1 MDPHRVLGVAPG
13 ASLAE
18 VTAAYRELAK
28 RWHPDRQGTS
38 EEAGSAERRMAEI
51 NAAYEL
57 LRSEQWLAEQR
68 RAAGVPSAAPG
79 ASAGAGPGA
88 GSAPRKLRKIADWLP
103 EATRRA
109 LGPELMSALQQDE
122 KVELV
127 TPAAAWAS
135 PEALLAVTDR
145 RLLWLLD
152 DAVTG
157 RVRTLA
163 FPAITGLDVKL
174 SWPRRRTAVLRI
186 SRRNGKRPITF
197 GELRPETARA
207 IAGIVGERAAA

>member
-1 MDPHRVLGVAPG
+1 MDPHRVLGVASG

-18 VTAAYRELAK
+18 VTAAYRGLAK
-28 RWHPDRQGTS
+28 RWHPDRHPGDG
-38 EEAGSAERRMAEI
+38 AARDAARRMAEI

-57 LRSEQWLAEQR
+57 LRSESWLAEQR
-68 RAAGVPSAAPG
+68 RVAGGMSAASTTSG
-79 ASAGAGPGA
+79 A
-88 GSAPRKLRKIADWLP
+88 APRRKLRKAADWLP

-109 LGPELMSALQQDE
+109 LGPELLSALQQDE
-122 KVELV
+122 DVKLV
-127 TPAAAWAS
+127 TPASAWAS
-135 PEALLAVTDR
+135 PEALLAVTDQ

-157 RVRTLA
+157 RVRSIA
-163 FPAITGLDVKL
+163 FPAITGLEVKL

-207 IAGIVGERAAA
+207 IAGLVGERAAA

>member
-13 ASLAE
+13 ASPAE
-18 VTAAYRELAK
+18 VTASYRALAK
-28 RWHPDRQGTS
+28 RWHPDKHAGT
-38 EEAGSAERRMAEI
+38 GGAEDAAQRMAGI

-57 LRSEQWLAEQR
+57 LRSEQWLVEQR
-68 RAAGVPSAAPG
+68 RAAAPPPG
-79 ASAGAGPGA
+79 TGSRAGAPR
-88 GSAPRKLRKIADWLP
+88 RKLRKAADWLP

-109 LGPELMSALQQDE
+109 LGPELLSALQQDE
-122 KVELV
+122 DVKLV
-127 TPAAAWAS
+127 TPASAWAS
-135 PEALLAVTDR
+135 PEALLAVTDQ

-157 RVRTLA
+157 RVRSIA
-163 FPAITGLDVKL
+163 FPAITSLDVKL

-186 SRRNGKRPITF
+186 GRRNGKRPITF

-207 IAGIVGERAAA
+207 IADLVGERAAA

>member
-1 MDPHRVLGVAPG
+1 MDPHRVLGVASG
-13 ASLAE
+13 ASPAE
-18 VTAAYRELAK
+18 VTAAYRALAK
-28 RWHPDRQGTS
+28 RWHPDKHPGAAARD
-38 EEAGSAERRMAEI
+38 AARRMAEI

-57 LRSEQWLAEQR
+57 LRSEQWLVEQR
-68 RAAGVPSAAPG
+68 RLATPPPSAGG
-79 ASAGAGPGA
+79 ASASG
-88 GSAPRKLRKIADWLP
+88 APRRRLRKAADWLP

-122 KVELV
+122 DVKLV
-127 TPAAAWAS
+127 TPASAWAS

-163 FPAITGLDVKL
+163 FPAISGLDVKL
-174 SWPRRRTAVLRI
+174 SWPRRKTAVLRV
-186 SRRNGKRPITF
+186 SRSNGKRPITF

-207 IAGIVGERAAA
+207 IADIVDGRAAA